1 MRQARL
7 PCGREGSHVMPLLE
21 ENHAVEIV
29 PSLGDDSENKQ
40 RRQMLVA
47 LALLLA
53 ALILVL
59 IKDRDFWFP
68 PDLPAQ
74 SESEPVEEPSS
85 DVKAPSETAST
96 ATPPQRTSSCAAEV
110 EATRAAPGRRTQS
123 CARLGAGRDDPRR
136 SASA

>member
-7 PCGREGSHVMPLLE
+7 PCGREGSASCRCWRRSTAIDIMLSV
-21 ENHAVEIV
+21 
-29 PSLGDDSENKQ
+29 GDDSENKQ

-68 PDLPAQ
+68 PDLRHKQ
-74 SESEPVEEPSS
+74 NPS
-85 DVKAPSETAST
+85 
-96 ATPPQRTSSCAAEV
+96 
-110 EATRAAPGRRTQS
+110 
-123 CARLGAGRDDPRR
+123 RLKSLRPM
-136 SASA
+136 